1 MKDNKCVVCGEI
13 IPEGRQVCPNCENK
27 RIKDKHGYKR
37 ITERLDIHITYKP
50 NGYIEEYD
58 DWELEVTVNG
68 ESQTVM
74 PFIEPLKDL
83 TIKQLLAEVKD
94 VVEELLGD

>member
-1 MKDNKCVVCGEI
+1 M
-13 IPEGRQVCPNCENK
+13 EN
-27 RIKDKHGYKR
+27 KHGYKR
-37 ITERLDIHITYKP
+37 ITEKLDIQITYKP

-68 ESQTVM
+68 ESQTII
-74 PFIEPLKDL
+74 PFSEPLKDM

-94 VVEELLGD
+94 VVEELLGE

>member
-1 MKDNKCVVCGEI
+1 M
-13 IPEGRQVCPNCENK
+13 EN
-27 RIKDKHGYKR
+27 KHGYKR
-37 ITERLDIHITYKP
+37 ITEKLDIQITYKP

-58 DWELEVTVNG
+58 DWELEVTVNS
-68 ESQTVM
+68 ESQTII
-74 PFIEPLKDL
+74 PFSEPLKDM